1 MLKNS
6 YKSCLMSQIVI
17 CGRSRVCGRRRYDTE
32 HRGRLPRAA
41 QPRSFSSGR
50 CYFTRGLRIFC
61 PALPTMLLWGGLGLP
76 GDAEHLWASEG
87 TLRGGSDGGKRMSV
101 CPSDSVT
108 VPTAAFSCL
117 SYETVLCRV
126 VHRNL
131 KLYFNNRSPALLTE
145 KVIYFAVSSHIIT
158 QSHIVDSVLL
168 HFAIQC

>member
-1 MLKNS
+1 
-6 YKSCLMSQIVI
+6 
-17 CGRSRVCGRRRYDTE
+17 
-32 HRGRLPRAA
+32 
-41 QPRSFSSGR
+41 
-50 CYFTRGLRIFC
+50 
-61 PALPTMLLWGGLGLP
+61 
-76 GDAEHLWASEG
+76 
-87 TLRGGSDGGKRMSV
+87 MSV

-108 VPTAAFSCL
+108 VPIAAFSCL

-131 KLYFNNRSPALLTE
+131 KLYSNNRSPALLTE